1 MKFDY
6 DPKVDALYLRLNEAE
21 IVESEE
27 VQPGIILDF
36 DASGTVVGVEVLRA
50 SQRTNPQ
57 PVKQAA

>member
-6 DPKVDALYLRLNEAE
+6 DPKVDALYLRLNEAT

-36 DASGTVVGVEVLRA
+36 DATGTVVGVEVLRA
-50 SQRTNPQ
+50 SQRASP
-57 PVKQAA
+57 PPLAKAA

>member
-6 DPKVDALYLRLNEAE
+6 DPKVDALYVRLNEAD
-21 IVESEE
+21 IAESEE

-50 SQRTNPQ
+50 SQR
-57 PVKQAA
+57 AAPEPIRKAA

>member
-6 DPKVDALYLRLNEAE
+6 DPKVDALYLRLNESE

>member
-6 DPKVDALYLRLNEAE
+6 DPKEDALYLRLSEAD

-36 DASGTVVGVEVLRA
+36 DAAGTVVGVEVLRA
-50 SQRTNPQ
+50 SQR
-57 PVKQAA
+57 AAPEPIRKAA

>member
-6 DPKVDALYLRLNEAE
+6 DPKVDALYVRLNEAA
-21 IVESEE
+21 IAESEE

-50 SQRTNPQ
+50 SQRANPE
-57 PVKQAA
+57 PIREAA

>member
-6 DPKVDALYLRLNEAE
+6 DPKVDALYVRLNEAD
-21 IVESEE
+21 IAESEE

-50 SQRTNPQ
+50 SQRAAPE
-57 PVKQAA
+57 PIRQAA